1 MRKLMSSSPKPVTKK
16 IGPRRVKTEP
26 VTGQVSEPKPERIE
40 RTQDSNKDRLKA
52 EKPPHY

>member
-1 MRKLMSSSPKPVTKK
+1 MSSSPKPVTKK

-26 VTGQVSEPKPERIE
+26 VKGQVSEPKPERTD